1 MKKYLS
7 MAAMTILL
15 GACGGGGGGYGGGGG
30 GSSYTPPPVAYS
42 DAFIAYVATTVS
54 IAPDTVDATIVDAIV
69 ATVPENSEPI
79 PVS

>member
-15 GACGGGGGGYGGGGG
+15 AACGGGGYGGGGG

-69 ATVPENSEPI
+69 ATAPENSEPI